1 MAQEKEPKGITRRQF
16 LKGITAL
23 GASALLSSCGV
34 EEEPVSPKPTETLS
48 PTETTPPTKVPTQG
62 SSPTSQSTLTPE
74 STPAPEIT
82 RITSLTITADY
93 LKNAF
98 AGIGGEE
105 VITNG
110 QKEVSMV
117 QFGQEYVSQSWGEEI
132 NFTNLP
138 QSPINSLKYL
148 VSLGAYQG
156 QEGVYSPGKQ
166 GEEVIFPQLATLS
179 LARLALKSVPSEM
192 EQKEQDYREWI
203 SPLNL
208 TLRPQ
213 TQMTVIGLLN
223 EPRPGAEV
231 TVDKEAPGGELNYA
245 LVAFTDYFRTS
256 EEGIPRH
263 YLAVIPAHF
272 PADPENKNALPLQNL
287 LEANGY
293 QYDSQ
298 SKEIAVVG
306 QDNQKTIL
314 GLNQIEGEELT
325 KDLRQATGL
334 AFVDQMKG
342 ELIKNPLVPYYEEM
356 PAIWEIKEEAD
367 EDGTISLLLQGQDEK
382 GEMVAVAKA
391 SYDQEKEVWGWEKI
405 EPKPEISLEEIMAIE
420 GLEARWNGEIN
431 RWEYF
436 DPQDNCLVGYWNA
449 EEKRFELTA
458 DELRGEWKGL
468 YVDANDEAI
477 EEVKNALDQGTI
489 KWLIDSAI
497 MENGG
502 RIKETVN
509 KVGGDSS
516 LFVYNLPPGVK
527 LKLPFDAHLE
537 WYGGTFF
544 GESFRAVAIK
554 PDFKSVLGIHF
565 DLMHPDDVP
574 TERSFAGSKGITLW
588 TSSNHFIDPRIGI
601 GIKER
606 DSGQDFSRDFLSEL
620 QLGLRMKEDV
630 ITSHS
635 FPLASLVKDEKGRF
649 YCFK

>member
-34 EEEPVSPKPTETLS
+34 EEEPVSQKPTETLW
-48 PTETTPPTKVPTQG
+48 PAETTPLAKVPTQG

-82 RITSLTITADY
+82 RITGLTITADY

-110 QKEVSMV
+110 QKEVSMA

-132 NFTNLP
+132 NFANLP

-156 QEGVYSPGKQ
+156 QEGVFTPGKQ

-192 EQKEQDYREWI
+192 EQEEQDYREWI

-245 LVAFTDYFRTS
+245 LVAFTDYFRAS

-272 PADPENKNALPLQNL
+272 PADPENKNTLSLQNL

-298 SKEIAVVG
+298 NKEIAVVG

-367 EDGTISLLLQGQDEK
+367 EDGTITLLLQGQDEK

-391 SYDQEKEVWGWEKI
+391 SYDQEKEAWGWEKI

-436 DPQDNCLVGYWNA
+436 DPQDNCLVGYWNKE
-449 EEKRFELTA
+449 EEKFELIA

-477 EEVKNALDQGTI
+477 EEVKNALDQGTV

-502 RIKETVN
+502 RIKEAVY
-509 KVGGDSS
+509 KRGGESVIY
-516 LFVYNLPPGVK
+516 VYNLPPGVK
-527 LKLPFDAHLE
+527 LKLPFNAHLE
-537 WYGGTFF
+537 WYGSTFF
-544 GESFRAVAIK
+544 GESNRDVSVK
-554 PDFKSVLGIHF
+554 PNFTSIIGINFTH
-565 DLMHPDDVP
+565 MHPDDVP
-574 TERSFAGSKGITLW
+574 TERSFDGPAGTILW

-601 GIKER
+601 SIKER
-606 DSGQDFSRDFLSEL
+606 DSGQDFSRDFLSKL
-620 QLGLRMKEDV
+620 QLELSMKEDV
-630 ITSHS
+630 TTYHS